1 MNIFVPGAEGCFRHA
16 GIHSGP
22 VVAGVIGQASL
33 QYCLFGNTVNIAS
46 RMQTTGDVNHFMFY
60 IDLYA

>member
-1 MNIFVPGAEGCFRHA
+1 MSIL

-22 VVAGVIGQASL
+22 VVAGVIGQATL

-46 RMQTTGDVNHFMFY
+46 RMQTTGAVSLLFIIFY
-60 IDLYA
+60 QLFCYSDF